1 MIVVVVD
8 QMRADYLT
16 RFGHLFKDKDGFA
29 RLMTEGAWFQ
39 GAEIA
44 HGVTMTSPGHATIA
58 TGSDPSAHGV
68 IQNNWI
74 DRASGEPAYAV
85 ADPKGTIVGP
95 PGVDTAGIRGRSSAA
110 SRRSTIGSWLKAAS
124 PTSKVLSIA
133 YKDRASILMAGSD
146 SDGAYWY
153 EPEVGAYVTSSA
165 FSQVLP
171 AWVVDFD
178 RSAALGEA
186 RSPTMTW
193 KRSLP
198 LTAYDFVGADD
209 VAVEGSGG
217 GKNTT
222 FPHRLSDPSDSTT
235 AAFYRLGASPTSDGL
250 SFDLLH
256 RGLNALELGADD
268 APDLLL
274 LSLSGADLVGH
285 AFGPDSHEMVDY
297 YAQLDRRLGDLVR
310 ELDRRLP
317 GAYALVLTAD
327 HGGARM
333 PEVARALGHA
343 DAERITGDIFE
354 REVGAALARVRRRLK
369 LPEPI
374 AFDDV
379 GEGIWLDTKAAE
391 ARGITAA
398 RLRSQVAQELR
409 TLPFV
414 ADAFTYE
421 ELADP
426 SQASASR
433 QSWLRR
439 YGLGFVADR
448 SPDIQLL
455 PPSGWLINT
464 RATGTSHGTPYDY
477 DTQVPIIVFG
487 EGIPARVVE
496 APVYTHDVAPTIA
509 ELLGVRAPADIDG
522 HSLLPLL
529 RPVAAMNPQR
539 STAEN

>member
-8 QMRADYLT
+8 QMRADYLS
-16 RFGHLFKDKDGFA
+16 RFGHLFKDEDGFA
-29 RLMTEGAWFQ
+29 RLTSEGAWFQ
-39 GAEIA
+39 KAEIA

-85 ADPKGTIVGP
+85 ADPEGRIIGP
-95 PGVDTAGIRGRSSAA
+95 PGVDTTGIRGRSSAA
-110 SRRSTIGSWLKAAS
+110 SRRSTIGSWLKSAS

-133 YKDRASILMAGSD
+133 YKDRASILMAGTA

-171 AWVVDFD
+171 PWVVDFD
-178 RSAALGEA
+178 RSAALREA

-209 VAVEGSGG
+209 VAAEGSGG

-222 FPHRLSDPSDSTT
+222 FPHRLVDPGDSTT

-250 SFDLLH
+250 SFDLLR
-256 RGLNALELGADD
+256 RGLDALELGVDD

-285 AFGPDSHEMVDY
+285 AFGPDSHEIVDY
-297 YAQLDRRLGDLVR
+297 YAQLDHQLGDLVR

-333 PEVARALGHA
+333 PEVARARGHA
-343 DAERITGDIFE
+343 DAQRITGDVFD
-354 REVGAALARVRRRLK
+354 REVGAALARVSRRLK

-374 AFDDV
+374 AYSDV
-379 GEGIWLDTKAAE
+379 GEGIWLDLKILNTKAAE
-391 ARGITAA
+391 SRGITAPK
-398 RLRSQVAQELR
+398 LRAEVAQELR
-409 TLPFV
+409 ALPFV

-439 YGLGFVADR
+439 YGLSFVADR

-477 DTQVPIIVFG
+477 DTEVPIIVFG
-487 EGIPARVVE
+487 EGIPARIVDT
-496 APVYTHDVAPTIA
+496 PVYTHDVAPTVA
-509 ELLGVRAPADIDG
+509 DLLGISARGEIDG
-522 HSLLPLL
+522 RSLLPLL
-529 RPVAAMNPQR
+529 RPAAGD
-539 STAEN
+539 